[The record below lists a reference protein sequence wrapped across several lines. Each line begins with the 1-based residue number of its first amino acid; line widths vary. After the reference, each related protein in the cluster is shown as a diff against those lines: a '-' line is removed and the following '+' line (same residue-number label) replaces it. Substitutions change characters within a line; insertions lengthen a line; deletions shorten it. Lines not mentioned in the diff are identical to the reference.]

1 MRAFLSLPRP
11 LDATTWSRLQE
22 LGIRPAPEAGAT
34 WTRCSSPTAVR
45 AAADRGASLWLVGQE
60 AAGAVGDSTALVLIR
75 AAMATGRPWVVEGL
89 GERAQ
94 AACLALGAH
103 AAVLDGPLWGCANQL
118 DLTGVRSGRATVLLG
133 EAHGHRV
140 RVLSRGRPEV
150 LQLADA
156 SPEALAQAL
165 ANGRLQPAPQS
176 IGSSGPF
183 HRRPVA
189 DAAAAYLAAIE
200 DRRDACRDTHPLASD
215 PFGAGSLVVQGPMA
229 NISEAP
235 HLARAVRDA
244 GGLPFCAL
252 GALTPNRAA
261 DVLAHHVGLDR
272 WGAGIIGFDV
282 MPHRDA
288 HLQAVV
294 AVSDAH
300 RPVILAGGSIPLA
313 ERVMAMGL
321 EPWLHTPD
329 AAMVEQALK
338 AQLPALVLEGSEAG
352 GHVGSLTSLGLW
364 EDALARIE
372 ASSHRPLVVL
382 AGGIGDAASAAI
394 AAAMAARIHA
404 AGCPVALQAGTAFFF
419 THEIVEGGQIPL
431 AYQEA
436 ALAAHTTELVGAT
449 VQLPLRC
456 APTPFSAH
464 GRRMERSWIDEGL
477 DRRGRR
483 ERMERLNLGRA
494 RIAAQAVERHPA
506 WGQDP
511 SAPHYRD
518 VSVERQRTEGA
529 FTMGQG
535 ACVTSTLGTVADVV
549 RALTLDAAALLEA
562 PVRQPTARIAFAQRP
577 TPRAR
582 SEANAVPIAIVGM
595 GAVLPGAPD
604 VDAFLDLLLRGGD
617 ATGTVEGR
625 WDTSRYFG
633 PGRSQSTSRVAGRVH
648 ELAFDPLT
656 FRIPPNVVPTMD
668 RAQQLAM
675 VAAHQAVTD
684 AGWLEPGAIDRRR
697 AAVVLGNSMGGEHA
711 KSLAVRIRFQEVLQA
726 IASDPVTKGWNADQ
740 LDALQARVE
749 ARLTEQLPPVDVESM
764 AGLLANV
771 IAGRVTAWLDWLGGN
786 VVVDAACASSLAAVT
801 IAIDGLRSG
810 RFDAVLTG
818 GVDADLSP
826 ETYVGFSRT
835 HALSNTGSS
844 PFSTDADGFV
854 MAEGAAVLALCRLP
868 DALDKGWPVHA
879 VLLGSGVASD
889 GRSKG
894 ITAPRAE
901 GQLLAIDRAW
911 SDAGVGPHDLG
922 AIEAHGTGTAVG
934 DRTEL
939 GGLLR
944 RLRGVDHPVWL
955 SSVKSNIGHLKGGA
969 GAAGLVKAALSVATG
984 VAFPSLHAGPV
995 LPEAADPIAIPRGP
1009 AKLRAPFVGVSAFGF
1024 GGTDHHVVVG
1034 PAPTTAA
1041 ARGPLLL
1048 DDSPP
1053 PWGQELV
1060 PQVVGFRGDTVDE
1073 LLEAIQDDR
1082 PCDLGSPD
1090 GAHRLALVTRP
1101 DTRRQDLL
1109 KAAAWLGTEPAHGT
1123 TLGSLAAYGHGAP
1136 EPVVLLFPGQGA
1148 QRLGGIDAT
1157 ALHWPAREA
1166 LVGLGEPEGRTLRAW
1181 EAAGGVLGIH
1191 LALFAT
1197 GVGWSALVQDAG
1209 LPVAATAG
1217 HSLGAFPSLV
1227 AAGWLDPTDALP
1239 LVVARGQALEACP
1252 PGAMLALMMDA
1263 EQAAVAAHRHGLALA
1278 AVNGPSAT
1286 VLSGPEDRVQAA
1298 EAALLDARPQR
1309 IDVPRAYHSSSVEP
1323 AAEALRRAAL
1333 GVRFAPHIPVWSTR
1347 TAAPMTSAPAYDLAR
1362 AIVDPVRFDDT
1373 LTALLAAG
1381 HRTFV
1386 ECGPGSILSRLARAR
1401 GAVAAPLD
1409 SRQGG
1414 FPMGAATLW
1423 ALGHPQLLLR
1433 APGTVLRRGMPA
1445 VPLRRWPAPSDA
1457 DPAADV
1463 TRLAAAEPPE
1473 VAVAPLTAPAAP
1485 VIVAGSAQALVVQ
1498 AICEVTGYPA
1508 DFVANG
1514 NDLEADLGVDSIR
1527 KMEVLGHLER
1537 SLGVKASDHD
1547 LQELADADLAA
1558 LAAWVDLQRD
1568 ASHEPPVS
1576 PVSPPLDDDVLFAIP
1591 VEAPL
1596 AGEGTLVPPLPPAA
1610 LLAWLA
1616 AHAPG
1621 APGPLRGADLAQ
1633 QALVDGWSRAAA
1645 AEGLS
1650 VAARDMQPV
1659 AFTPRPDA
1667 PPLPHRPLIV
1677 ATGGLAGIVRVC
1689 LEALVKHLD
1698 PAGDRPD
1705 ARPRVVVLGRRAATA
1720 PTGWDYRQCDL
1731 TDADAVGQT
1740 IASIESGHG
1749 GIDVIVHGA
1758 GALADG
1764 PATDRTDADRAKVLG
1779 AKLSGGEHLARALSR
1794 PVHTWVDMSSIT
1806 GWVANPHQ
1814 SLYGAANRALAAASR
1829 PAERHLVIGWTAW
1842 SKVGMAAD
1850 PQLQRL
1856 LRARGLLSIDP
1867 TAGGHA
1873 FVRLLRARVHG
1884 PVLVTRGTQL
1894 THDSAPLGPRT
1905 GWSPRRGSWSLPLDP
1920 EHPSLAHHMV
1930 AGWPLVP
1937 AAHWAAAMFAAAHC
1951 IDPQGGPWSLSDFV
1965 VDGPCVVSAPR
1976 HDVTLQLER
1985 TVEGLHIRIGTA
1997 DITFARAEIQ
2007 AVSAEPAPQA
2017 RPEPIGGGGPPPY
2030 QPDKLFHGPSWRVL
2044 SALATDADAAAGDVR
2059 PSNGMPRS
2067 AEIIDAAFQLACTWA
2082 DRTHGF
2088 LALPVGARAIRWFGP
2103 ADGPVRLQL
2112 TPRTEGDRVFADLV
2126 GLDADGTV
2134 RMVGSDLELRR
2145 ATRGERP

>member
-11 LDATTWSRLQE
+11 LDAATWSRLEQ
-22 LGIRPAPEAGAT
+22 LGIRPAATADAT
-34 WTRCSSPTAVR
+34 WTRCGSPAEVR
-45 AAADRGASLWLVGQE
+45 AAAARGNSLWLVGQE
-60 AAGAVGDSTALVLIR
+60 AAGAVGDSTALILIR
-75 AAMATGRPWVVEGL
+75 AAVASGRPWVVEGL

-103 AAVLDGPLWGCANQL
+103 APVLDGPLWGCADQL
-118 DLTGVRSGRATVLLG
+118 DLTGVRSGRATLVLG
-133 EAHGHRV
+133 ESHGRRV
-140 RVLSRGRPEV
+140 RVLSRGRPDV
-150 LQLADA
+150 LQLATA
-156 SPEALAQAL
+156 SPDAIARALAT
-165 ANGRLQPAPQS
+165 GRLQPAPQS

-183 HRRPVA
+183 RGRPIVE
-189 DAAAAYLAAIE
+189 AAAAYLAAIE
-200 DRRDACRDTHPLASD
+200 ARRDACRDNHPLASD
-215 PFGAGSLVVQGPMA
+215 PFGTGSLVVQGPMA
-229 NISEAP
+229 NISEAS
-235 HLARAVRDA
+235 HLARAVRAA

-252 GALTPNRAA
+252 GALAPHRAA
-261 DVLAHHVGLDR
+261 EVLARHVDLDR

-294 AVSDAH
+294 DASDAA

-313 ERVMAMGL
+313 QRVMDMGL

-329 AAMVEQALK
+329 AAMVEQALQ
-338 AQLPALVLEGSEAG
+338 AGLPALVLEGSEAG

-372 ASSHRPLVVL
+372 ASPHRPLVVL
-382 AGGIGDAASAAI
+382 AGGIGDAVSAAI
-394 AAAMAARIHA
+394 AGAMASRIHA
-404 AGCPVALQAGTAFFF
+404 AGCRVALQAGTAFFF
-419 THEIVEGGQIPL
+419 THEIVEAGQIPL

-456 APTPFSAH
+456 VPTPFSAH
-464 GRRMERSWIDEGL
+464 GRRMERSWIEEGL
-477 DRRGRR
+477 DRRRRR

-494 RIAAQAVERHPA
+494 RIAAQAVERNPA
-506 WGQDP
+506 WEQDP

-518 VSVERQRTEGA
+518 VSVERQRKEGA

-535 ACVTSTLGTVADVV
+535 ACVTSTLGTVADVI
-549 RALTLDAAALLEA
+549 RALTLDAAARLQA
-562 PVRQPTARIAFAQRP
+562 STRQPAARIEFTHRP
-577 TPRAR
+577 TAPAR
-582 SEANAVPIAIVGM
+582 SEAGAGPIAIVGM
-595 GAVLPGAPD
+595 GTVLPGAPD
-604 VDAFLDLLLRGGD
+604 VDAYLDLLLRGDD

-625 WDTSRYFG
+625 WDTSRYYG
-633 PGRSQSTSRVAGRVH
+633 PGRSQSTSRIAGRVH
-648 ELAFDPLT
+648 DLAFDPLT

-684 AGWLEPGAIDRRR
+684 AGWLAPGAIDRRR

-726 IASDPVTKGWNADQ
+726 IASDPVAKSWNADQ

-771 IAGRVTAWLDWLGGN
+771 IAGRITAWLDWLGGN

-868 DALDKGWPVHA
+868 DALAKGWPVHA
-879 VLLGSGVASD
+879 VLHGSGVASD

-901 GQLLAIDRAW
+901 GQLLALDRAW
-911 SDAGVGPHDLG
+911 TDAGIGPHDLG

-944 RLRGVDHPVWL
+944 RLREVDHPVWL

-995 LPEAADPIAIPRGP
+995 LPQAADPIAIPRSP
-1009 AKLRAPFVGVSAFGF
+1009 ARLSAPFVGVSAFGF

-1034 PAPTTAA
+1034 PPPAAAA

-1048 DDSPP
+1048 DESPP
-1053 PWGQELV
+1053 PWGQEAVPLV
-1060 PQVVGFRGDTVDE
+1060 AGFRGDTLDE
-1073 LLEAIQDDR
+1073 LIGAVRSDR
-1082 PCDLGSPD
+1082 PCDLASPGD
-1090 GAHRLALVTRP
+1090 AHRLALNTRP
-1101 DTRRQDLL
+1101 DTRDEDLL
-1109 KAAAWLGTEPAHGT
+1109 KVAAWLSTGPPHGS
-1123 TLGSLAAYGHGAP
+1123 TLGRLAAYGHGAP
-1136 EPVVLLFPGQGA
+1136 EPVVLMFPGQGA
-1148 QRLGGIDAT
+1148 QRIGGVDAA
-1157 ALHWPAREA
+1157 ALHWPARQA
-1166 LVGLGEPEGRTLRAW
+1166 LLGLGEVDGRTLRAW
-1181 EAAGGVLGIH
+1181 EATGGALGIH

-1197 GVGWSALVQDAG
+1197 GVGWSAVVRDAG
-1209 LPVAATAG
+1209 LPVAATVG

-1227 AAGWLDPTDALP
+1227 AAGWIATADALP

-1252 PGAMLALMMDA
+1252 PGAMLAVGLTA
-1263 EQAAVAAHRHGLALA
+1263 EQAADAAHAHDVALA
-1278 AVNGPSAT
+1278 AINGPSAT
-1286 VLSGPEDRVQAA
+1286 VLSGPSERIQAA
-1298 EAALLDARPQR
+1298 EAAFPDAHPQR
-1309 IDVPRAYHSSSVEP
+1309 VDVPRAYHSPSVEP
-1323 AAEALRRAAL
+1323 AADALWQVAQ
-1333 GVRFAPHIPVWSTR
+1333 GVRFAPQTPVWSTR
-1347 TAAPMTSAPAYDLAR
+1347 TAERMAPAPAHDLAR

-1373 LTALLAAG
+1373 LSGLLAAG

-1457 DPAADV
+1457 DPAVEV
-1463 TRLAAAEPPE
+1463 TRLAAADAPD
-1473 VAVAPLTAPAAP
+1473 APLPSPAAASPPP
-1485 VIVAGSAQALVVQ
+1485 VVAGSAHALVVQ

-1537 SLGVKASDHD
+1537 SLGVKASDRD
-1547 LQELADADLAA
+1547 LQQLADADLAA
-1558 LAAWVDLQRD
+1558 LVAWVDARRD
-1568 ASHEPPVS
+1568 AEHEPGDATAS
-1576 PVSPPLDDDVLFAIP
+1576 PFGDDVLFAIP

-1596 AGEGTLVPPLPPAA
+1596 DGDGTQVPDLPPAD

-1616 AHAPG
+1616 AHGPG
-1621 APGPLRGADLAQ
+1621 ATGPLRGADPVQ

-1645 AEGLS
+1645 AEGLD
-1650 VAARDMQPV
+1650 VPVRAMQPV
-1659 AFTPRPDA
+1659 AFAPRVDDA
-1667 PPLPHRPLIV
+1667 PVPHGALIV
-1677 ATGGLAGIVRVC
+1677 ATGGLTGIVRVC
-1689 LEALVKHLD
+1689 LDALVEHLD
-1698 PAGDRPD
+1698 PDGDRPD
-1705 ARPRVVVLGRRAATA
+1705 ARPRVVVLGRRAADA
-1720 PTGWDYRQCDL
+1720 PMGWDYRQCDL
-1731 TDADAVGQT
+1731 TDADAVART
-1740 IASIESGHG
+1740 IASIESDHG
-1749 GIDVIVHGA
+1749 GIDVVVHGA

-1764 PATDRTDADRAKVLG
+1764 PATERTDADRALVLG
-1779 AKLSGGEHLARALSR
+1779 AKLVGGDHLARALSR
-1794 PVHTWVDMSSIT
+1794 PLHTWVDMSSIT
-1806 GWVANPHQ
+1806 GWVANAHQ
-1814 SLYGAANRALAAASR
+1814 SLYGAANRALAAVSR
-1829 PAERHLVIGWTAW
+1829 PAARHLVVGWTAW
-1842 SKVGMAAD
+1842 SDVGMAAD
-1850 PQLQRL
+1850 PRLQRL
-1856 LRARGLLSIDP
+1856 LRARGLLALDP
-1867 TAGGHA
+1867 TDGGHA
-1873 FVRLLRARVHG
+1873 FVRLLCSRIHG
-1884 PVLVTRGTQL
+1884 PVLVTRGTQT
-1894 THDSAPLGPRT
+1894 THDPAPLGART
-1905 GWSPRRGSWSLPLDP
+1905 GWTATHGAWSLPLDP
-1920 EHPSLAHHMV
+1920 EHPSLAHHVV

-1937 AAHWAAAMFAAAHC
+1937 AAHWAAAMLAAAQC
-1951 IDPQGGPWSLSDFV
+1951 IAPQGGPWSLSDFV

-1985 TVEGLHIRIGTA
+1985 TAEGLHVRIGTV
-1997 DITFARAEIQ
+1997 DITFAHAEIQ
-2007 AVSAEPAPQA
+2007 AVPADAVPQA

-2044 SALATDADAAAGDVR
+2044 SALATDTDGAVGDVH
-2059 PSNGMPRS
+2059 PTNGMPRS
-2067 AEIIDAAFQLACTWA
+2067 AELIDAAYQLACTWA

-2088 LALPVGARAIRWFGP
+2088 LALPVGAGTIRWFGP

-2112 TPRTEGDRVFADLV
+2112 NPRTEGDRVFADLV